1 MREAAPMISYG
12 RMVYNYD
19 DRKERIVNYWERR
32 SVSFLKQRRRELH
45 DPIAD
50 RWLEEILPFLPKG
63 KILRILDA
71 GCGTGFFTILL
82 AKQGHQVVGT
92 DLTEGMIE
100 NAGILAGEELEE
112 DAGKACSFYLMD
124 AENLDFED
132 ESFDVVISRNL
143 TWTLPHP
150 VTAYGEWLRVL
161 KRGGVLINFDANYG
175 KSDFSNTSTL
185 PENHAHHTLGDD
197 MMRECEAI
205 KRQLPIST
213 CVRPAWDLDI
223 LGKLGV
229 QQFSVDL
236 GVGTRIYEKI
246 DEFYNPTPIFRL
258 VARKV

>member
-1 MREAAPMISYG
+1 MREAVSTSSYG
-12 RMVYNYD
+12 RVIYNYD

-32 SVSFLKQRRRELH
+32 SESFLKQRRDELH

-63 KILRILDA
+63 KMLRILDA
-71 GCGTGFFTILL
+71 GCGTGFFSILL

-92 DLTEGMIE
+92 DLTKGMIE
-100 NAGILAGEELEE
+100 NAGILAGEELGESVK
-112 DAGKACSFYLMD
+112 GACSFYLMD

-132 ESFDVVISRNL
+132 ESFDAVISRNL

-150 VTAYGEWLRVL
+150 ITAYGEWLRVL
-161 KRGGVLINFDANYG
+161 KPGGVLINFDANYG
-175 KSDFSNTSTL
+175 KSNFSDTSAL
-185 PENHAHHTLGDD
+185 PENHAHHMLGDD

-205 KRQLPIST
+205 KRQLPISA
-213 CVRPAWDLDI
+213 CARPAWDLDI

-236 GVGTRIYEKI
+236 GVGSRIYQEI

-258 VARKV
+258 VAGKV